1 MTKPH
6 VYGMDLLRGV
16 LTAHDKRHVNLSVSQ
31 IGTAVGASSDASGL
45 MAVTGELG
53 SYSPYCLFHQMK
65 LQRHGETL
73 KPGWQCPGGGELN
86 MGGGAGRGL
95 TLVPRAERLHH
106 CWESL
111 HRVWVCVCVVGE
123 INHILLYDDYDYR
136 KSIPNYTWWSIDCH
150 FSNSQT

>member
-86 MGGGAGRGL
+86 MGGGQGEALLWCHEQSGYITAGRASI
-95 TLVPRAERLHH
+95 V
-106 CWESL
+106 CES
-111 HRVWVCVCVVGE
+111 VCV
-123 INHILLYDDYDYR
+123 
-136 KSIPNYTWWSIDCH
+136 WWGR
-150 FSNSQT
+150 

>member
-86 MGGGAGRGL
+86 MGGGRERPYSGA
-95 TLVPRAERLHH
+95 TSRAAT
-106 CWESL
+106 SL
-111 HRVWVCVCVVGE
+111 LGEPPSCVSLCVCVVGE

-136 KSIPNYTWWSIDCH
+136 KSIPNYT
-150 FSNSQT
+150 